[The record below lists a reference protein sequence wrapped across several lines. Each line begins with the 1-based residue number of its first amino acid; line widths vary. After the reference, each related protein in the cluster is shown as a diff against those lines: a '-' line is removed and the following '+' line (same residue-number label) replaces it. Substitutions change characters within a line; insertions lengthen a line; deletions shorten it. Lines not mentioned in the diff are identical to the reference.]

1 MPCVCEPPAR
11 RSLASCEPLQPGD
24 LLMTGTPDGV
34 GAVERGDVMRG
45 SIARLGEITVN
56 VAR

>member
-1 MPCVCEPPAR
+1 MPCVFEPPAR
-11 RSLASCEPLQPGD
+11 RTLASYEPLESGD
-24 LLMTGTPDGV
+24 PLMPGTPGGV
-34 GAVERGDVMRG
+34 GAVERGDVLRG